1 MKVLIDEGYPLTT
14 GVLNIL
20 DTDYETAKLLK
31 IPVTAEAPFSPI
43 TEKTRKNNLAMINK
57 ASAVVVASVQFG
69 YGNLQNLKTAKK
81 ALDLKIP
88 VYIIDELPIERRDF
102 TNGKATELFF
112 EMRRKGAIFVKDQY
126 ELLKLLHISDEK
138 LKTTHENNVRLQAHL
153 KPKDSSKKVKKN
165 GE

>member
-1 MKVLIDEGYPLTT
+1 
-14 GVLNIL
+14 
-20 DTDYETAKLLK
+20 
-31 IPVTAEAPFSPI
+31 
-43 TEKTRKNNLAMINK
+43 MINK
-57 ASAVVVASVQFG
+57 ASAVVVASVPFG

-138 LKTTHENNVRLQAHL
+138 LKTTHENHVRLQAHL
-153 KPKDSSKKVKKN
+153 KPKKSSKKVTKN